1 MTDRTDMMH
10 AFLAK
15 AGWGSAA
22 LAPLAGDA
30 SARRYLRLAGSD
42 GPAVLMDAPPAS
54 GEDIRPFTAMTR
66 WLRDHDLS
74 APRILAEDA
83 EAGFL
88 LLEDLGDSLYARHL
102 EQSPQSEHQLYAE
115 AVRLL
120 VRLAGIGP
128 APHLAPYD
136 AAALWREAAL
146 FTEWWLP
153 AATGDCSA
161 WAADDYRALTEATF
175 PAVRDARDVTVL
187 RDYHAEN
194 LLWLPERGG
203 AASVGLLDYQDA
215 LSGHA
220 AYDLMS
226 LLEDARRDTSPDLQE
241 AMIALY
247 LAERPGMDGATFR
260 RDYAVLAAQRNLKII
275 GIFARLA
282 LRDGKPR
289 YLDLIPRV
297 WGHLMRDLAHPEL
310 AELRKWVAAHGPE
323 PAQDVLARVAA
334 QVSA

>member
-1 MTDRTDMMH
+1 MTARDHQIH
-10 AFLAK
+10 AFLAT
-15 AGWGSAA
+15 AGWSDAA
-22 LAPLAGDA
+22 TAPLAGDA
-30 SARRYLRLAGSD
+30 SARRYLRMQGPR
-42 GPAVLMDAPPAS
+42 GPAVLMDAPPGS
-54 GEDIRPFTAMTR
+54 GEDIRPFCAMTR
-66 WLRDHDLS
+66 WLRAQGLS
-74 APRILAEDA
+74 APDILAEAPD
-83 EAGFL
+83 EGFL
-88 LLEDLGDSLYARHL
+88 LLEDLGDALYARHL
-102 EQSPQSEHQLYAE
+102 TTAPEAETDLYAE

-120 VRLAGIGP
+120 VRLADLGP

-136 AAALWREAAL
+136 SAALWREASL

-153 AATGDCSA
+153 AASTDASQ
-161 WAADDYRALTEATF
+161 WAAEDYRGLVKAVI
-175 PAVRDARDVTVL
+175 PAVADAREVTVL

-215 LSGHA
+215 LAGHA

-226 LLEDARRDTSPDLQE
+226 LLEDARRDTSDNLQR

-247 LAERPGMDGATFR
+247 LAERPGIDPGTFQ
-260 RDYAVLAAQRNLKII
+260 RDYAVLGAQRNLKII

-310 AELRKWVAAHGPE
+310 AALRRWVLAHSPE
-323 PAQDVLARVAA
+323 PTAPVLARIAA
-334 QVSA
+334 RIAP